1 MNGGSHARLLRNVSR
16 SQVDHHHPPVGA
28 SAGQAH
34 RDSISIDRKP
44 LANKIILNSQ
54 NGGGVPP
61 GSQAA
66 ANNSNFSSQ
75 VQGLTPI
82 GSMPQAHAIYGQSSS
97 TNNPHNHRNYRG
109 NRSKH
114 GAEASKG
121 SVQLRRPLGGN
132 AAGQNNS
139 NHHPQQLAPIGGK
152 PV

>member
-16 SQVDHHHPPVGA
+16 SQVDHHPPVGA

-54 NGGGVPP
+54 NSGGVP
-61 GSQAA
+61 
-66 ANNSNFSSQ
+66 NTNFSSQ

-97 TNNPHNHRNYRG
+97 NNNPHNHRNYRG

-121 SVQLRRPLGGN
+121 SVQLRRPLG
-132 AAGQNNS
+132 AQNNS
-139 NHHPQQLAPIGGK
+139 NHP
-152 PV
+152 